1 MDGCISW
8 KWVSFISH
16 QKCVIQDVLKMT
28 GEEVSQPS
36 YPGVL
41 SCVRKSV
48 CILWLQTDQ
57 VSVAPHKGQRLEA
70 SNQTKQ
76 HECST
81 GAERA
86 QNMGHMTSA
95 GYLGQARVMLQT
107 VHILTPVLVRIQHGH
122 GGAAIHYYVVC
133 WLLSDIVLKNILMI
147 LSSIMCQYRIHSFTG
162 ANFGAA

>member
-36 YPGVL
+36 YSGVL

-81 GAERA
+81 GAERDTKHEAHDKCWLSGPSPGHAADCAHPHIVTPA
-86 QNMGHMTSA
+86 Q
-95 GYLGQARVMLQT
+95 
-107 VHILTPVLVRIQHGH
+107 VRIQHGY
-122 GGAAIHYYVVC
+122 GSVAIHCYVVC
-133 WLLSDIVLKNILMI
+133 WYHDPIHICRIRASFHWQLI
-147 LSSIMCQYRIHSFTG
+147 YRITTC
-162 ANFGAA
+162 

>member
-36 YPGVL
+36 YSGVL

-57 VSVAPHKGQRLEA
+57 VSVAPHKGQRLEET
-70 SNQTKQ
+70 NQTKQ

-81 GAERA
+81 GAER
-86 QNMGHMTSA
+86 GTK
-95 GYLGQARVMLQT
+95 
-107 VHILTPVLVRIQHGH
+107 HGAH
-122 GGAAIHYYVVC
+122 DKC
-133 WLLSDIVLKNILMI
+133 WLSGPSPGHAADCAHPHTSPGPHTTWSRGCGHPLLCCVLISCMSKRVDDKQTACIQSLH
-147 LSSIMCQYRIHSFTG
+147 LYKK
-162 ANFGAA
+162 

>member
-8 KWVSFISH
+8 KWVSFIIH

-36 YPGVL
+36 YSGVL

-57 VSVAPHKGQRLEA
+57 VSVAPHKGQRLEET
-70 SNQTKQ
+70 NQTKQ

-81 GAERA
+81 GAERGTKHGA
-86 QNMGHMTSA
+86 HDKCWLSGPCPGHA
-95 GYLGQARVMLQT
+95 ADCAHP
-107 VHILTPVLVRIQHGH
+107 HILTPVLVRIQQYTTYLISKSMDWCVQCCH
-122 GGAAIHYYVVC
+122 
-133 WLLSDIVLKNILMI
+133 ILPWVEWWVK
-147 LSSIMCQYRIHSFTG
+147 SESIMHHLALS
-162 ANFGAA
+162 

>member
-36 YPGVL
+36 YSGVL

-81 GAERA
+81 GAERDTKHGA
-86 QNMGHMTSA
+86 HDKCWLSGPSPGHAADCAHPHTSPGPHTIYNMVTGVWLPTVVWWYHDP
-95 GYLGQARVMLQT
+95 
-107 VHILTPVLVRIQHGH
+107 VHICRFRASFH
-122 GGAAIHYYVVC
+122 
-133 WLLSDIVLKNILMI
+133 WSIV
-147 LSSIMCQYRIHSFTG
+147 
-162 ANFGAA
+162 

>member
-81 GAERA
+81 GAERDTKHGA
-86 QNMGHMTSA
+86 HDKCWLSGPSPGHAADCAHLTLSHQSRSA
-95 GYLGQARVMLQT
+95 YNVVTGVWLPT
-107 VHILTPVLVRIQHGH
+107 
-122 GGAAIHYYVVC
+122 VVC
-133 WLLSDIVLKNILMI
+133 WYRDPIHICRIKASFHWSIV
-147 LSSIMCQYRIHSFTG
+147 
-162 ANFGAA
+162 